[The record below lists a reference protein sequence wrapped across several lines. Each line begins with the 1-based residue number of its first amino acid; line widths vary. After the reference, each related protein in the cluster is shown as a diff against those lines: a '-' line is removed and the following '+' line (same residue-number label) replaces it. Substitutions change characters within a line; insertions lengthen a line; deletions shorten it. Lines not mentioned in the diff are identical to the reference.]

1 MRFDVNISA
10 RKKGAEK
17 LGTRTEVKNLNSFR
31 SVERAASYEFERQV
45 KLLEKG
51 EKIKQ
56 ETRGWLDD
64 EQKTVSQRSKEEA
77 QDYRYMPDP
86 DIPPVVL
93 IDEDIAGL
101 QADFPKMPS
110 EFRAEWAGLN
120 LDSSV
125 VNAILNEQI
134 LANLLDKV
142 YTKAQNNKLT
152 KRIFNW
158 FASATAE
165 EIGSIKI
172 TSGELK
178 SDSLIELSQMV
189 EENKLSSTGGK
200 DIFVA
205 LFTSE
210 FAGKS
215 PIEIAESKNLLQVS
229 DAGMIAAIVDEVLA
243 DPSAAKAIAD
253 IKAGNDKAIGFLVG
267 QIMKKSQGRAN
278 PALAQK
284 LIRERL

>member
-1 MRFDVNISA
+1 
-10 RKKGAEK
+10 
-17 LGTRTEVKNLNSFR
+17 
-31 SVERAASYEFERQV
+31 
-45 KLLEKG
+45 
-51 EKIKQ
+51 
-56 ETRGWLDD
+56 
-64 EQKTVSQRSKEEA
+64 
-77 QDYRYMPDP
+77 
-86 DIPPVVL
+86 
-93 IDEDIAGL
+93 
-101 QADFPKMPS
+101 
-110 EFRAEWAGLN
+110 
-120 LDSSV
+120 
-125 VNAILNEQI
+125 
-134 LANLLDKV
+134 
-142 YTKAQNNKLT
+142 
-152 KRIFNW
+152 
-158 FASATAE
+158 
-165 EIGSIKI
+165 
-172 TSGELK
+172 
-178 SDSLIELSQMV
+178 MV

-267 QIMKKSQGRAN
+267 QIMKRSQGRAN